1 MKNFILLLLVVFVSL
16 IISCSDDKA
25 DALREHLQSDYSL
38 SVKNE
43 KLSSGSKAQYIQL
56 EKSINQA
63 YVRDLDSLINT
74 AFDRQLEK
82 FEDDELGVWS
92 SYKNMFSWLFKSKQS
107 WNDEMS
113 VLSNRYFNSLDINQE
128 QHTLYVDYLK
138 DIKNIRQQFISSK
151 GLPSYIQIDL
161 PSEKIALDSLS
172 EHSRNN
178 LVIEFGTELFS
189 WFLGFVIVQIVL
201 LFVDKI
207 AGPWGC
213 LIDIIVFVIIMII
226 SVIMANSNDS
236 KLIDNLRAQQTQS
249 VTFDNKSIIKS
260 LDENTIRFYENL

>member
-1 MKNFILLLLVVFVSL
+1 MNKIWILLLTALAML
-16 IISCSDDKA
+16 ITSCNNDNEE
-25 DALREHLQSDYSL
+25 ALKEHLKSDYLPSG
-38 SVKNE
+38 KID

-56 EKSINQA
+56 EKSINQN
-63 YVRDLDSLINT
+63 YINKLDSLINT

-82 FEDDELGVWS
+82 FEDEELGVWS
-92 SYKNMFSWLFKSKQS
+92 SYMNMFSWLFKSKQS
-107 WNDEMS
+107 WNDDMN

-128 QHTLYVDYLK
+128 QHALYEDYLN
-138 DIKNIRQQFISSK
+138 DIKFIRQQFVSSK
-151 GLPSYIQIDL
+151 GLPSYTQIDL
-161 PSEKIALDSLS
+161 PPEKIVLDSLS

-201 LFVDKI
+201 LFVDKL

-213 LIDIIVFVIIMII
+213 LIDIIVFIIIMVI

-236 KLIDNLRAQQTQS
+236 KLVDDLKQQQVKTIK
-249 VTFDNKSIIKS
+249 FDNKTILKS
-260 LDENTIRFYENL
+260 LDDNTIRFYENL